1 FKASIDKHGLK
12 HKRNDLNGVRK
23 KVPLLARQAPSHT
36 AEASKVDS
44 TSSATA
50 SSTASTANSNSQT
63 SSASLNYLDKASM
76 LELGFL
82 SVM

>member
-1 FKASIDKHGLK
+1 SG
-12 HKRNDLNGVRK
+12 
-23 KVPLLARQAPSHT
+23 
-36 AEASKVDS
+36 S

-50 SSTASTANSNSQT
+50 SSTASAANSNSQT